1 MDGIKTLVIILIL
14 LIVVIV
20 TLQSKAKK
28 KHIKSRTKK
37 KYANDETSKDTL
49 STPEPVGEDIDV
61 KQAYT
66 PKWLFSMNEKRA
78 YYKLND
84 IAKKHNL
91 VVFAKVR
98 LLDLVTP
105 QRNNPKYKTCF
116 YKIQAKHVDFVLA
129 KENLVAKYIIELD
142 DSSHDTPDRT
152 ERDQFVD
159 AVVTAC
165 GYKILHT
172 REINEDEIE
181 QFLDL

>member
-14 LIVVIV
+14 LIILIV

-105 QRNNPKYKTCF
+105 QRNNPKEKWRGLLYQGGGGGGGGGGLVFWCVWGWGYFKGS
-116 YKIQAKHVDFVLA
+116 VLY
-129 KENLVAKYIIELD
+129 NL
-142 DSSHDTPDRT
+142 
-152 ERDQFVD
+152 
-159 AVVTAC
+159 
-165 GYKILHT
+165 
-172 REINEDEIE
+172 
-181 QFLDL
+181 

>member
-1 MDGIKTLVIILIL
+1 MDSIEAFGVALIL

-28 KHIKSRTKK
+28 KYIKSKAKK
-37 KYANDETSKDTL
+37 KYTNDDTSEVTL
-49 STPEPVGEDIDV
+49 STPEAVNIDAEV
-61 KQAYT
+61 KQAYMS
-66 PKWLFSMNEKRA
+66 KWLFTMNEKRA

-105 QRNNPKYKTCF
+105 QRNNPKYKTYF
-116 YKIQAKHVDFVLA
+116 YKIQAKHVDFVLT

-142 DSSHDTPDRT
+142 DSSHDAPDRT

-181 QFLDL
+181 RFIS